1 MKKVILFL
9 FISYS
14 LNLFCQER
22 LTLDHLASKY
32 TLSSFEGFKKL
43 LSIPN
48 DANDKIGIEKNIEW
62 TSKHRPL
69 FFFKV

>member
-1 MKKVILFL
+1 MKKVILII

-22 LTLDHLASKY
+22 LNLDHLASKY
-32 TLSSFEGFKKL
+32 TLSSLEGFKKL

-48 DANDKIGIEKNIEW
+48 DANDKIGIQKNMMI
-62 TSKHRPL
+62 
-69 FFFKV
+69 